1 MNVSFKSS
9 VEVDFFRHT
18 KERINHQQACT
29 ISSVKIHL
37 LGRKKKKKPHGNW
50 DQHKEM
56 KSTVDINYV
65 GKYERYLN
73 ACLKYHD
80 LNIFSDF
87 FQTDKIFVHIFLLLW
102 FSMAKT

>member
-1 MNVSFKSS
+1 
-9 VEVDFFRHT
+9 
-18 KERINHQQACT
+18 
-29 ISSVKIHL
+29 
-37 LGRKKKKKPHGNW
+37 
-50 DQHKEM
+50 M

-87 FQTDKIFVHIFLLLW
+87 SQIKFLFTFSSCYGFQWRKLSLFISLLYIRWWHRLLQIRDNVQLP
-102 FSMAKT
+102 SGLK